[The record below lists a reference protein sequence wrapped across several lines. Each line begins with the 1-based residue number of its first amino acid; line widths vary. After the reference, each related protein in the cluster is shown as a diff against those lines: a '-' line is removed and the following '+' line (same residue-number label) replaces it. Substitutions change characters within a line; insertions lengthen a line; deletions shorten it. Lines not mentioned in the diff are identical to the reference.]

1 MQTPRDPQLR
11 RKLIASMV
19 LWVAVIFFVY
29 SVLLNILYI
38 KTTTDIAFMI
48 PVLADI
54 VPYAF
59 DLTEIC
65 GILLGWAFIIF
76 SAFKFDIKSAWG
88 FVAVSM
94 LLTMYKYIMKILTA
108 YAMEGKA
115 LFADDI
121 FNFLMANLAVP
132 ALIEFLLLA
141 ILLFIIYLVYR
152 KVSSHVRFQKEL
164 EARLPNYNFDE
175 RALFFPIKKLFDK
188 NNPLQKTIAWM
199 SGVFALFRIEYLI
212 MLDVQIGPPTDLT
225 DLFWMIFN
233 YLTALLLGFC
243 AYLFMLYVMILL
255 NSKDFIVGEN
265 SGQTGI

>member
-1 MQTPRDPQLR
+1 MQTPYDPQLK
-11 RKLIASMV
+11 RKLLALMV

-29 SVLLNILYI
+29 SVLLNVLYI

-59 DLTEIC
+59 DLTEIA

-76 SAFKFDIKSAWG
+76 VAFRFGLKSDWG
-88 FVAVSM
+88 FVAVFM
-94 LLTMYKYIMKILTA
+94 LLSIYKYILKILTA
-108 YAMEGKA
+108 FAMEGKA

-121 FNFLMANLAVP
+121 FNFLMTNFAVP
-132 ALIEFLLLA
+132 ALAEFLLLG

-152 KVSSHVRFQKEL
+152 KISAHVEFQKEL

-175 RALFFPIKKLFDK
+175 RALFFPMKKLFEK
-188 NNPLQKTIAWM
+188 NNPLQKTIAFV
-199 SGVFALFRIEYLI
+199 SGVFTLFRIVYLI
-212 MLDVQIGPPTDLT
+212 MLDVRIGPPADLT
-225 DLFWMIFN
+225 DLFWMIFA

-243 AYLFMLYVMILL
+243 AYLFMLYIIILL
-255 NSKDFIVGEN
+255 NSKDLEVGERA
-265 SGQTGI
+265 GQAEN